1 MTAML
6 AFENV
11 VKRFGGLVAVDQMTF
26 HIDEGESVG
35 LIGPNGAGKTT
46 IFSLIMGEHRPS
58 SGEIRLRGRE
68 ISRLPTHARVR
79 LGISRTY
86 QVPRPF
92 AEMTVAENIRVG
104 CMRDSLTDMLLNG
117 PDHARELALALSVGF
132 TAADLDRL
140 PSELSMGDLRKL
152 ELARTLATGAEI
164 LLLDEVFAGLT
175 QGEIAQLTELLNA
188 RRAEGMTFVMVSHDL
203 RALEPLVDRV
213 VAMAH
218 GAAIA
223 EGSFKEVIADAEV
236 RASYLGT

>member
-11 VKRFGGLVAVDQMTF
+11 TKRFGGLVATTDMTF
-26 HIDEGESVG
+26 HIQAGESVG
-35 LIGPNGAGKTT
+35 LIGQNGAGKTT
-46 IFSLIMGEHRPS
+46 IFSLIMGEHRPN
-58 SGEIRLRGRE
+58 SGEIRLKGRE
-68 ISRLPTHARVR
+68 ISRLPTHARVS

-104 CMRDSLTDMLLNG
+104 CMLDSLTDMLMRG
-117 PDHARELALALSVGF
+117 PDHSRELDLALSVGF
-132 TAADLDRL
+132 SEADLDRL

-175 QGEIAQLTELLNA
+175 SGEIAQLTELLNA

-213 VAMAH
+213 IAMAQ

-223 EGSFKEVIADAEV
+223 EGSFEDVIADAQV